1 MIGPPPRAWG
11 RQVDPYE
18 LPRERRSTP
27 TRVGTT
33 TTRASATPS
42 RTVHPHARGDDK
54 ARRRAWSS
62 ATGPPPRAWGR
73 LGLGPV
79 ADRDLRSTPTRVGT
93 TRCRCARRC
102 APTVHPHARGDDW
115 R

>member
-33 TTRASATPS
+33 STRAAATPS

-54 ARRRAWSS
+54 ARRRPWSS

-73 LGLGPV
+73 HV
-79 ADRDLRSTPTRVGT
+79 ADALGAAPQRSTPTRVGT
-93 TRCRCARRC
+93 NGASSCSAIPS
-102 APTVHPHARGDDW
+102 AVHPHPRGDD
-115 R
+115 